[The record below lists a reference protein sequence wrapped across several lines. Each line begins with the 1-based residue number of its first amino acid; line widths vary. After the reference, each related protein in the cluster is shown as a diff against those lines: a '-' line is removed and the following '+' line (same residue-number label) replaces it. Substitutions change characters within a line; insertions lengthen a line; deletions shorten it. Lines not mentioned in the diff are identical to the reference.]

1 MLLISTILLSSLS
14 SVSYAYQIN
23 RIPTSLTNKHN
34 RVATTAIY
42 QRPPS
47 YEPPPYDDNDYY
59 YDDDEYDDRD
69 PFDYFDDYE
78 DVDLPPPPLG
88 YNQNYE
94 PSQPNNYN
102 NNYRPQQDDGNFEF
116 DMTPSN
122 QNRVPN
128 NGGGSGTYSIKEQQA
143 AYRNTKYN
151 RSTSWQSRQNY
162 RLDQTPYGTPNNVY
176 PPSSNN
182 LSNTNSN
189 SNSNRQDFQRTSGS
203 PSTWSQQ
210 LYDSQNNFNPLT
222 SSLLPTQ
229 QQQQQLQSSRYGKLP
244 GQSPLLNTRSSYERG
259 GELVPNGTPSG
270 GFNRDGILS
279 PSNNNLYPS
288 NNNNPNNPYSLN
300 SPQRQQQQQ
309 RRGGLASIITGAQ
322 TIGESYTDNFRRGPG
337 SEDFRQST
345 RQKRSNTVFAGGRER
360 SRRDVSE
367 YGTSNSIGQ
376 WNDDQRYENFDSW
389 DTVDGRMGRDPRDDY
404 GFDREPFEEPF
415 DREEWDDNEFDD
427 INERRETWDSIADTR
442 RQEVGVGREG
452 NSYYYEPQPGDYTY
466 DGRKR
471 SNERSRRETEDL
483 LGRGNDDL
491 RRDREEEYEYD
502 SGDFAWQRRRRRREQ
517 EEPPQQDNNREVAFN
532 RSRPTSIG
540 NIANTIPRRPNPTI
554 DVTAPFN
561 NNNSRR
567 PDSIGKKAW
576 SDSSPSPSSKKQSPT
591 FTYQNEENDY
601 RRRGEQQ
608 SPQYGREIAFG
619 RNEATTPQFGG
630 NSYSQDRRRSS
641 LETKSSTFGQMRS
654 PPPRPTERINPQ
666 QQQQNQQQQRN
677 RVEQPPPPPRQQQYD
692 QGGMNRP
699 IEQPPNTSRWSNQSV
714 QRPVEPQQSRRPQ
727 RNTKQ
732 LKSTQKPQ
740 KYSNQGPLR
749 NEFKMKEKNPFDF
762 VDDII
767 KNGVNILD
775 QIRDVR
781 GDTTTSSSKKN
792 KNSRMNKKRK
802 PKSSSSSLEEDRIT
816 KVLLAD
822 ARSYIIS
829 DTSLRNILGE
839 SISIGEVYT
848 RSYSSTM
855 VNGTNRSR
863 CQISFEVNGSRGS
876 GKGTLIANQEDII
889 KLDVDIGNDVI
900 EVNVRRQQGFNVRD
914 LGR

>member
-1 MLLISTILLSSLS
+1 MLLISTILLSLS

-34 RVATTAIY
+34 NRVATTAIY

-47 YEPPPYDDNDYY
+47 YEPPPYDDDYY
-59 YDDDEYDDRD
+59 YDEYDELNDISRD

-78 DVDLPPPPLG
+78 DVDLPPPLG

-94 PSQPNNYN
+94 PPPQPNL
-102 NNYRPQQDDGNFEF
+102 YRPQQNDGNFEF

-128 NGGGSGTYSIKEQQA
+128 NSRTIQRGNSGSGTISIKEQQT
-143 AYRNTKYN
+143 AYRSTKYN
-151 RSTSWQSRQNY
+151 RSTSWQSKQNY
-162 RLDQTPYGTPNNVY
+162 RLDQTPFGSSPNSY

-182 LSNTNSN
+182 LQTN

-210 LYDSQNNFNPLT
+210 LYDSQNNFNPST
-222 SSLLPTQ
+222 SSLPT
-229 QQQQQLQSSRYGKLP
+229 QQQQLQSSRYGKLP

-259 GELVPNGTPSG
+259 GDLVPNGTPSG

-309 RRGGLASIITGAQ
+309 RRGGLASILTGAQ

-345 RQKRSNTVFAGGRER
+345 RQKRRGSGINTHGIVGGGRP
-360 SRRDVSE
+360 SRDI
-367 YGTSNSIGQ
+367 GIGQ
-376 WNDDQRYENFDSW
+376 GMRDELFDPRDEFDRDDYEF
-389 DTVDGRMGRDPRDDY
+389 GRDDY
-404 GFDREPFEEPF
+404 GYESPF
-415 DREEWDDNEFDD
+415 DREWDDDKFND
-427 INERRETWDSIADTR
+427 IIERRERWDSIADNR
-442 RQEVGVGREG
+442 RQEVGRVGREG

-466 DGRKR
+466 GRGGRR
-471 SNERSRRETEDL
+471 SDERSRRDTEDL
-483 LGRGNDDL
+483 LGRGNDDI
-491 RRDREEEYEYD
+491 RGREEEYEYD

-517 EEPPQQDNNREVAFN
+517 DELPPPQQQENNREVAFN

-591 FTYQNEENDY
+591 FTYQNEKNDY

-608 SPQYGREIAFG
+608 SPQYGREVAFG
-619 RNEATTPQFGG
+619 RNEATTTKYGG

-641 LETKSSTFGQMRS
+641 LETKSSTFGQLQS

-666 QQQQNQQQQRN
+666 QQQQNQQQQQRN
-677 RVEQPPPPPRQQQYD
+677 RAPPPPQQQQYD
-692 QGGMNRP
+692 QGGMQRP
-699 IEQPPNTSRWSNQSV
+699 VEQPPNTSRWSNQPV
-714 QRPVEPQQSRRPQ
+714 QRPVEPQQTRRPQ

-740 KYSNQGPLR
+740 RYSNQGPLR
-749 NEFKMKEKNPFDF
+749 NEFKKKEKNPFDF

-767 KNGVNILD
+767 KNGVNVLD

-781 GDTTTSSSKKN
+781 GDTTTTSSNSKN

-802 PKSSSSSLEEDRIT
+802 SKSSSSLEEDRIT

-829 DTSLRNILGE
+829 DTSLRNILGD

-900 EVNVRRQQGFNVRD
+900 EINVRRPQGFNVRD
-914 LGR
+914 IGR

>member
-1 MLLISTILLSSLS
+1 MLLISTILLSLLS
-14 SVSYAYQIN
+14 GGVSYAYHIN

-34 RVATTAIY
+34 IRVATTAIY

-47 YEPPPYDDNDYY
+47 YDPPPYDNDYY
-59 YDDDEYDDRD
+59 YDEYDDIRRRD

-78 DVDLPPPPLG
+78 DVDLPPPLG
-88 YNQNYE
+88 YNNE
-94 PSQPNNYN
+94 PQPQPNN
-102 NNYRPQQDDGNFEF
+102 NNYRPQQDDINFEF

-128 NGGGSGTYSIKEQQA
+128 NSRSIQRGTISIKEQQT
-143 AYRNTKYN
+143 AYRSTKYN
-151 RSTSWQSRQNY
+151 RSTSWQSKQNY
-162 RLDQTPYGTPNNVY
+162 RLDQTPYGTPNVY
-176 PPSSNN
+176 PPSNNN
-182 LSNTNSN
+182 LSNGN

-210 LYDSQNNFNPLT
+210 LYDTQNNFNPST
-222 SSLLPTQ
+222 SSLPTQ
-229 QQQQQLQSSRYGKLP
+229 FNPSTSNQFNPSSTTQDRLQSSRYGTLP
-244 GQSPLLNTRSSYERG
+244 GQSPLLNTRSSSYERG
-259 GELVPNGTPSG
+259 GDLVPNGTPSS

-279 PSNNNLYPS
+279 PNNLYPS
-288 NNNNPNNPYSLN
+288 NNPNNPYPN
-300 SPQRQQQQQ
+300 SSS
-309 RRGGLASIITGAQ
+309 RGGTISSNSLSRLGSN
-322 TIGESYTDNFRRGPG
+322 IGEYYTDNFRRGPG

-345 RQKRSNTVFAGGRER
+345 KKQRGSIGINTHGIVGGGRP
-360 SRRDVSE
+360 SRDI
-367 YGTSNSIGQ
+367 GIGQ
-376 WNDDQRYENFDSW
+376 GMSPR
-389 DTVDGRMGRDPRDDY
+389 DTFDGRMGDEFDYRDDY
-404 GFDREPFEEPF
+404 EF
-415 DREEWDDNEFDD
+415 DREEWDDDEFDE
-427 INERRETWDSIADTR
+427 INDRRERWDSIADTR
-442 RQEVGVGREG
+442 RQEVGGVGREG

-466 DGRKR
+466 DGQRR
-471 SNERSRRETEDL
+471 RDERSRRDTEDL
-483 LGRGNDDL
+483 LGRGDIEK
-491 RRDREEEYEYD
+491 REEYEYN

-517 EEPPQQDNNREVAFN
+517 DDLPPPQQENNREVAFN

-540 NIANTIPRRPNPTI
+540 NIANTIPRRSNPTI
-554 DVTAPFN
+554 DVTSPFN
-561 NNNSRR
+561 NNQNSSRR
-567 PDSIGKKAW
+567 PDSIGRKAW
-576 SDSSPSPSSKKQSPT
+576 SDSSPSSNNKKSPT
-591 FTYQNEENDY
+591 FTYQNEKNDY
-601 RRRGEQQ
+601 RRRGERQ
-608 SPQYGREIAFG
+608 SSQYGREIAFG
-619 RNEATTPQFGG
+619 RNEAATQYGG
-630 NSYSQDRRRSS
+630 NTYSQDRRRSS
-641 LETKSSTFGQMRS
+641 LETKSSTFGQMR
-654 PPPRPTERINPQ
+654 PPPRNTERINPQQ

-677 RVEQPPPPPRQQQYD
+677 RVQQPPPPPPQQQQYD
-692 QGGMNRP
+692 RGGMNRP
-699 IEQPPNTSRWSNQSV
+699 IEQPPNTSRWSNQPV
-714 QRPVEPQQSRRPQ
+714 QRPVEPQQSRPQ

-749 NEFKMKEKNPFDF
+749 NEFKKKNPNPFDF

-802 PKSSSSSLEEDRIT
+802 SKSSSSLEEDKIT

-829 DTSLRNILGE
+829 DTSLRNILGD

-863 CQISFEVNGSRGS
+863 CQISFEVNGSRDS

-900 EVNVRRQQGFNVRD
+900 EVNIRRPESFNVRD
-914 LGR
+914 IGR